1 MEFLAEFLVALITAT
16 ITAVLTWMRKNSYD
30 IKFED
35 KYAKYSMLYQ
45 VSGEVV
51 KSIDEKLYKEMEDCI
66 KQLTLAYQSPEFTTS
81 MFNSLVKEAQEL
93 FDYVEDLL
101 KNRG

>member
-1 MEFLAEFLVALITAT
+1 MEFLAEFLVALITAA
-16 ITAVLTWMRKNSYD
+16 ISAILTWMRKNAHD

-35 KYAKYSMLYQ
+35 MYVKYSMMFQ
-45 VSGEVV
+45 VSGELV
-51 KSIDEKLYKEMEDCI
+51 KSIDEKLYKEMEDCV
-66 KQLTLAYQSPEFTTS
+66 KKLTLAYQSPEFTTS

-93 FDYVEDLL
+93 FDYIEDLL